1 MKRLMLGLTVIVA
14 MSILVADGSTQDKD
28 LRERAQAALR
38 KASGYFRDKVSTD
51 GGYLWRYSADLAK
64 REGEAKATA
73 TQVWVQPPG
82 TPSVGQAFLD
92 AYHATGDRYY
102 LDGAVAAAHALA
114 RGQLVSGGWDYSIEF
129 DAAKRKGIAYRVDKN
144 DAGKK
149 NVSTLDD
156 DTTQAALRLL
166 MHVDQTLDRKD
177 AKVREAVEY
186 ALDKL
191 VRAQYPNGA
200 WPQRFS
206 EAPDPAKHPVQKA
219 SYPESWAREYPAKDY
234 RGYYTF
240 NDNSIATMIDTMLL
254 AAQLYNEP
262 RYRQAALKAG
272 DFMILAQMP
281 DPQPGWAQQYDLD
294 MHPAWARKFEP
305 PAVTGGESQ
314 GVMRS
319 LLKLYAE
326 SGEKKFLEPIPRA
339 LAYYRKSV
347 LSDGRLARFYELKT
361 NRPLYFTKKYELTY
375 KDDDMPTHYA
385 FKVGGKLDGIAKEY
399 ERLVKLTP
407 EELKRKKPAA
417 PPKVTEALIAQVEAT
432 LKSLDNEGRW
442 ITAGK
447 LRYHG
452 PDDATA
458 RIIETTT
465 FIRNVG
471 TLSRYLAA
479 LKK

>member
-1 MKRLMLGLTVIVA
+1 
-14 MSILVADGSTQDKD
+14 
-28 LRERAQAALR
+28 
-38 KASGYFRDKVSTD
+38 
-51 GGYLWRYSADLAK
+51 
-64 REGEAKATA
+64 
-73 TQVWVQPPG
+73 
-82 TPSVGQAFLD
+82 
-92 AYHATGDRYY
+92 
-102 LDGAVAAAHALA
+102 
-114 RGQLVSGGWDYSIEF
+114 
-129 DAAKRKGIAYRVDKN
+129 
-144 DAGKK
+144 
-149 NVSTLDD
+149 
-156 DTTQAALRLL
+156 
-166 MHVDQTLDRKD
+166 
-177 AKVREAVEY
+177 
-186 ALDKL
+186 
-191 VRAQYPNGA
+191 
-200 WPQRFS
+200 
-206 EAPDPAKHPVQKA
+206 
-219 SYPESWAREYPAKDY
+219 
-234 RGYYTF
+234 
-240 NDNSIATMIDTMLL
+240 
-254 AAQLYNEP
+254 
-262 RYRQAALKAG
+262 
-272 DFMILAQMP
+272 
-281 DPQPGWAQQYDLD
+281 
-294 MHPAWARKFEP
+294 
-305 PAVTGGESQ
+305 
-314 GVMRS
+314 
-319 LLKLYAE
+319 
-326 SGEKKFLEPIPRA
+326 